1 MTITRFF
8 FHCQITGPCGYV
20 PKGVC
25 VAQQT
30 GRSVKCFTTSSE
42 LPSASATRGQTI
54 TTPSSLSIDLSR
66 FERLKDMNE
75 RVYLKELRLLDRR
88 KKNRF
93 DRREFYFGSASVWEV
108 DILHI
113 YKKIFVMVYSH
124 FCDAQNSLQTFP
136 EQLTSVKVKKYKPIR
151 LYSKVREKSNK
162 KKYSL

>member
-30 GRSVKCFTTSSE
+30 GRTVKCFTTSSE

-54 TTPSSLSIDLSR
+54 TTPSRLLIHLSR

-88 KKNRF
+88 KKTALIGESF
-93 DRREFYFGSASVWEV
+93 TSEARR
-108 DILHI
+108 L
-113 YKKIFVMVYSH
+113 
-124 FCDAQNSLQTFP
+124 
-136 EQLTSVKVKKYKPIR
+136 
-151 LYSKVREKSNK
+151 EK
-162 KKYSL
+162 